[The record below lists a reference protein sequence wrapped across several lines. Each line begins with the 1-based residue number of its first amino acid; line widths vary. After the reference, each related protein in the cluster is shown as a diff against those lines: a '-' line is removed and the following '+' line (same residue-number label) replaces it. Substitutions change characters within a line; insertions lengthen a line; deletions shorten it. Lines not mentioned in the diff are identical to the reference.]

1 MDLAQAATQFGAL
14 AHTTRLQVFKA
25 LIQAGPGGRPAGEL
39 ADLVSVSPSNL
50 SAHLTVLNQAD
61 LITMRRDGR
70 MRIYA
75 VSIERTAELVSFLV
89 EDCCQGHP
97 EICQIAQADISAS
110 KLSSSCSA

>member
-1 MDLAQAATQFGAL
+1 MDLAHAATQFGAL

-25 LIQAGPGGRPAGEL
+25 LIQAGPEGRPAGEL
-39 ADLVSVSPSNL
+39 ADLVNVSPSNL

-75 VSIERTAELVSFLV
+75 VSIEHTSQLVSFLV

-97 EICQIAQADISAS
+97 EICQITQSDIGTARVTST
-110 KLSSSCSA
+110 CSA